1 MATLELM
8 LRCGATLCRNGGS
21 IAIVSGYGL
30 HVLLAVAQEVP
41 VAWPSYET
49 SWSHS
54 ETL

>member
-8 LRCGATLCRNGGS
+8 LRCGATLCPNGGS

-30 HVLLAVAQEVP
+30 LLAVAQEVP